1 MNEPSAGPR
10 FGRRNLLKLG
20 LAIGG
25 AGVLGASS
33 LGWAVFHLRPT
44 APGRSVLSD
53 EEAAFL
59 TAVGEALFPPGN
71 ALKVDV
77 HQLKVTDRI
86 DAHLAFL
93 HAREQRAARAVLA
106 AIDWWP
112 RLSFQSTRRFAAL
125 ALDERIV
132 VLDHWDE
139 SPHEE
144 RRAVPSLLR
153 LMVGLHVFDEPAVL
167 AAMGHEFGC
176 TPDPVVPSDP
186 VPPLPADPP
195 DGLPDDAQELGR
207 EGSAP

>member
-20 LAIGG
+20 LAVGG

-33 LGWAVFHLRPT
+33 LGWAIFRLRPT
-44 APGRSVLSD
+44 APGRQVLSAD
-53 EEAAFL
+53 EAAFL

-71 ALKVDV
+71 ALGVDV
-77 HQLKVTDRI
+77 HALNVTDRI
-86 DAHLAFL
+86 DGHFAMLPP
-93 HAREQRAARAVLA
+93 REQRAARAVLA

-112 RLSFQSTRRFAAL
+112 RLSFQSTARFASL
-125 ALDERIV
+125 PLDERIE

-176 TPDPVVPSDP
+176 TPDPVI
-186 VPPLPADPP
+186 PPAAP
-195 DGLPDDAQELGR
+195 
-207 EGSAP
+207 SAPQESAP